1 MFEKQRS
8 VVKIEKVEVSIR
20 DTTNTQRR
28 FSVRQWEAQNKI
40 NVAKGRPTIKL
51 EEEENDIVIEHY
63 WSLKDDSLC

>member
-8 VVKIEKVEVSIR
+8 VFKTEKVEVSIQ

-28 FSVRQWEAQNKI
+28 LLVRQWEAKNKI

-51 EEEENDIVIEHY
+51 EEEENDIVTEHY
-63 WSLKDDSLC
+63 RSLKDGSLC